1 MLIAQAVLLMPM
13 LMMLSDAFDTSDALN
28 FGDASDVCDA
38 SILAMQVMIVIPSQL
53 SACEAPAHQAQPLP
67 GECKYPTLLVFPALT
82 PRAVGTGCT
91 MRGRLARRE

>member
-38 SILAMQVMIVIPSQL
+38 GDASHDSNT
-53 SACEAPAHQAQPLP
+53 C
-67 GECKYPTLLVFPALT
+67 
-82 PRAVGTGCT
+82 
-91 MRGRLARRE
+91 

>member
-38 SILAMQVMIVIPSQL
+38 GQLVMQVMVVIRAN
-53 SACEAPAHQAQPLP
+53 AC
-67 GECKYPTLLVFPALT
+67 
-82 PRAVGTGCT
+82 
-91 MRGRLARRE
+91 